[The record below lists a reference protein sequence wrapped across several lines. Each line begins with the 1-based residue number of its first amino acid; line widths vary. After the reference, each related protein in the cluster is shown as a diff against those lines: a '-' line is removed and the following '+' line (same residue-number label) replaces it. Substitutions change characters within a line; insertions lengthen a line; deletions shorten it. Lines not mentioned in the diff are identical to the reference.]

1 MAGVAHSRS
10 SGVQPQQPA
19 SYVHMSAACLSVWH
33 TVCGNM
39 HKSTAALGHYAL
51 ELRQQT
57 TAAQTNNLCPAT
69 TTAVCMASAT
79 ASKATKNGNNN
90 NKHFY
95 FTPLSHHSQQHC
107 HCVRF
112 FYHCCCLFFI
122 ATVSYISNT
131 AHKNGLR
138 LTRMCSNFHKI
149 HIWFW
154 DANKKVVIFDLSRL

>member
-107 HCVRF
+107 HCVRL
-112 FYHCCCLFFI
+112 LFIIVVVCFLLQLSVTFQI
-122 ATVSYISNT
+122 QHTKMASGWQGCALIFTKFT
-131 AHKNGLR
+131 FDFE
-138 LTRMCSNFHKI
+138 TPT
-149 HIWFW
+149 
-154 DANKKVVIFDLSRL
+154 KKL